1 MLRLHRRL
9 GEQLR
14 RRTAVVNLK
23 KSRDMFNFSVL
34 IIGAMLFIAYV
45 NGAND
50 NFKGVATLF
59 GSGAADYRQA
69 LGWATIT
76 TLAGSLTAVFLATRL
91 ISIFQGNGLVPPSLA
106 ESEPFLTAVI
116 LGAALTVFLATKIGI
131 PISTTHGLT
140 GALFGGG
147 LISVGL
153 EIGFHT
159 LLISFFLPLLA
170 SPAVAVI
177 LTLLVFPFF
186 LKALRFAGL
195 NKENCVCIGSQVVP
209 APLTPEGCVMS
220 RSPTALTVLVDSQA
234 ACIQS
239 LSGSFLGVNAQK
251 LTDAGHFVSAGA
263 VSFARGLN
271 DTPKIVALGLV
282 VSPLDLTW
290 SIGLVAPVMALGGLV
305 SAKKVAHTVS
315 KRITG
320 MEPDEGFLANLVT
333 SFLVILASRWGLP
346 VSTTHLSCG
355 ALFGIGIANGQ
366 ARWGV
371 IRTILLAWLLTL
383 PLAAISAALIY
394 AVLSRLTVF

>member
-1 MLRLHRRL
+1 
-9 GEQLR
+9 
-14 RRTAVVNLK
+14 
-23 KSRDMFNFSVL
+23 MFNFSVL

-69 LGWATIT
+69 LGWTTIT

-116 LGAALTVFLATKIGI
+116 LGAALTVFLA
-131 PISTTHGLT
+131 
-140 GALFGGG
+140 
-147 LISVGL
+147 
-153 EIGFHT
+153 
-159 LLISFFLPLLA
+159 
-170 SPAVAVI
+170 AVI

-220 RSPTALTVLVDSQA
+220 RSPTALAVLVDSQA

-282 VSPLDLTW
+282 VR
-290 SIGLVAPVMALGGLV
+290 
-305 SAKKVAHTVS
+305 S
-315 KRITG
+315 K
-320 MEPDEGFLANLVT
+320 
-333 SFLVILASRWGLP
+333 
-346 VSTTHLSCG
+346 
-355 ALFGIGIANGQ
+355 
-366 ARWGV
+366 
-371 IRTILLAWLLTL
+371 
-383 PLAAISAALIY
+383 
-394 AVLSRLTVF
+394 